1 MCGIIAYIG
10 SKKALAILIAG
21 LKLLEYRGYDSAGV
35 AVISTTSSES
45 TLSGAGSSAKSSS
58 SVIKV
63 CKKVGKVSNLESAST
78 GHIDLE
84 SATIGIAHTRWA
96 THGTPSD
103 INSHPHSDSLESVA
117 VVHNGIVENFVSLRK
132 ALQNDGC
139 VFKSETDSE
148 IFPHLIAMTR
158 KKNPSM
164 DLASVV
170 CAALQPVE
178 GAFGICV
185 VFADQPDLLIGA
197 RKGSPL
203 LLGVGDGE
211 FYLAS
216 DASALLEHTK
226 MVEYIQDHEIVV
238 ITRSSYTI
246 TSMKSMDKTA
256 RAPNVLELNMTL
268 GAIEK
273 SGYPHFMLKE
283 IFEQPS
289 ALRNA
294 MRGRVLVDEG
304 DIKLGGLSDTALSRL
319 TTARRIILAACGTSF
334 HSAQVGKYLIEHLA
348 RVSVEVEYASEF
360 RYRNPILHPTDDVF
374 IVMSQS
380 GETAD
385 TLAAVREAK
394 SRNVLTIGCVNVVGS
409 SIAREVDSGVYLHC
423 GPEIGVASTKAFT
436 GQVLLLAMIGLKIA
450 KEKGVITGDKM
461 KELVKQ
467 IDSIPDLISKALLQS
482 PKIYELSKSYR
493 FASSFLFLGRGFNFP
508 VALEG
513 ALKLK
518 EISYIHAEGY
528 AAAEMKHGPIALI
541 DKFMPVVV
549 ICPRGDPVY
558 DKIRS
563 NIEEV
568 LARGGSVIA
577 VTTETDNS
585 TDLAGD
591 LELESRC
598 EAVLRIPVTPD
609 WLSPLVTVIP
619 LQLLAYH
626 IAVLRKCDVDKP
638 RNLAK
643 SVTVE

>member
-21 LKLLEYRGYDSAGV
+21 LKRLEYRGYDSAGV

-348 RVSVEVEYASEF
+348 RVLLRSSMHLSFDIAIQFY
-360 RYRNPILHPTDDVF
+360 IQQT
-374 IVMSQS
+374 MSS
-380 GETAD
+380 LSCLSPGETAD

-493 FASSFLFLGRGFNFP
+493 FASSFLFLVEALIFQSH
-508 VALEG
+508 LEG
-513 ALKLK
+513 ALKAERDQLHSCRGLCSCSRN
-518 EISYIHAEGY
+518 EARTNCANRQVHA
-528 AAAEMKHGPIALI
+528 
-541 DKFMPVVV
+541 
-549 ICPRGDPVY
+549 
-558 DKIRS
+558 
-563 NIEEV
+563 
-568 LARGGSVIA
+568 
-577 VTTETDNS
+577 
-585 TDLAGD
+585 
-591 LELESRC
+591 SRC
-598 EAVLRIPVTPD
+598 HLPSKRPS
-609 WLSPLVTVIP
+609 L
-619 LQLLAYH
+619 
-626 IAVLRKCDVDKP
+626 
-638 RNLAK
+638 
-643 SVTVE
+643 